1 MEDSQVAALSLQ
13 LAERIGPTRFEV
25 WIESQA
31 RLCIEATTLTIHA
44 ANDFVRVWLRS
55 NLADEIRA
63 VWQAMAGPTAA
74 VEYAVEEASQ
84 HAQVEEPAERT
95 ATAPPV
101 RRSEQQL
108 LPQVRSNVTSEPA
121 AHRVEFTFGNFVVGP
136 SNEYAFRSAEF
147 TGCGRQQASPL
158 TFFGETGV
166 GKTHLLKAIL
176 REYRRSSPRSSA
188 AMLTAEQF
196 TTGFVE
202 AVRGT
207 GLPSFRQKCRG
218 AQLLVIDDVQFFIGK
233 DRTLEEFQHTVDAM
247 LGEGRQLVF
256 SADRSLADLRGL
268 GSELVSRLAGGLVCE
283 IESPEFATRRE
294 IVRRY
299 AGEIGLDLCDDVM
312 NTVAAQITS
321 GAREL
326 RGALYRLQAIG
337 WAFDKP
343 ITRETAER
351 ALADLAR
358 HSARPVRLADVEKA
372 VCEVFGMERSQL
384 RSDRK
389 GRAVSDPRML
399 AMWLARK
406 YTRAAWSEIA
416 EHFGRKSHSTV
427 ISAHRRVEKL
437 ISSQAHVEMGDR
449 ECGVEEAIR
458 KLEQALRTA

>member
-1 MEDSQVAALSLQ
+1 M
-13 LAERIGPTRFEV
+13 
-25 WIESQA
+25 WIKSQA

-44 ANDFVRVWLRS
+44 ANDFVRVWLRT

-63 VWQAMAGPTAA
+63 VWQSMAGPGAA
-74 VEYAVEEASQ
+74 VEYAVDEASQ
-84 HAQVEEPAERT
+84 DEQVVEVAKDATVTAPSVRRT
-95 ATAPPV
+95 A
-101 RRSEQQL
+101 SDSLQQTK
-108 LPQVRSNVTSEPA
+108 SKSISEPVA
-121 AHRVEFTFGNFVVGP
+121 PRADFTFGNFVVGP
-136 SNEYAFRSAEF
+136 NNEYAFRSAEL

-158 TFFGETGV
+158 TFFGMTGV

-176 REYRRSSPRSSA
+176 REYRRSNPRSTA

-218 AQLLVIDDVQFFIGK
+218 AHLLVIDDVQFFIGK

-247 LGEGRQLVF
+247 LGDGRQLVF
-256 SADRSLADLRGL
+256 STDRSLADLRGL

-299 AGEIGLDLCDDVM
+299 AGEIGLELCDEVI

-326 RGALYRLQAIG
+326 RGALYRLQAMT

-343 ITRETAER
+343 VTRESAER

-372 VCEVFGMERSQL
+372 VCDVFGMERSQL

-437 ISSQAHVEMGDR
+437 ISSQAQIEMGDR